1 MPADAEDAAAEPAQC
16 DAPKSLAA
24 IAVTQKLEL
33 MELRP
38 MLRNQALLMV
48 FKQTLH
54 RQKLCQLKVL
64 HDLKYGMLEC
74 YEQRHSRDAKELV
87 ASAEEKL
94 TFQVQEQRIKVTRTR
109 HACGITLLQR
119 TVNTLLRD
127 ATRRIVSGWRHKAH
141 ELLRARP
148 MLGAWIRAQWARKM
162 QECLCTW
169 KLLMQRSTAI
179 AIRQKISHMKAGLIS
194 HKSRRPSQG
203 DDEESSRLVLAKKQS
218 QNQAPNEVAPE
229 LADDLEGSSL
239 ESEGSEDHATSHMDP
254 TELDPP

>member
-94 TFQVQEQRIKVTRTR
+94 TFQVCDAHHSCVLLYSGRADRFKNNESKSPAPGMPAASLCSNVAAHTLVRWRADVCVYR
-109 HACGITLLQR
+109 HCE
-119 TVNTLLRD
+119 
-127 ATRRIVSGWRHKAH
+127 H
-141 ELLRARP
+141 
-148 MLGAWIRAQWARKM
+148 
-162 QECLCTW
+162 
-169 KLLMQRSTAI
+169 
-179 AIRQKISHMKAGLIS
+179 
-194 HKSRRPSQG
+194 
-203 DDEESSRLVLAKKQS
+203 
-218 QNQAPNEVAPE
+218 VAPRCHQE
-229 LADDLEGSSL
+229 DSQWFVHSNRLLAAAEPAAQAGGIKLMNCSGHVQCSAPGSV
-239 ESEGSEDHATSHMDP
+239 TSSHP
-254 TELDPP
+254 TYL